1 MEFDDSFAWLI
12 TWTTYGTWLPGDPRG
27 NVSPVLQADGTYA
40 KRVNTPGIEWVA
52 GDERTRN
59 RARALQQF
67 DTVYLSGDDAYAAAE
82 SIAKAAATRGW
93 RIVRGAVMAN
103 HVHVVLRDGGA
114 DGSAISR
121 VLKGV
126 SQAGLSERLG
136 SSRRW
141 WTHGGSERGLR
152 GAEAIARGVEYVAN
166 QEWILAEIIDN
177 EVRRVDRP
185 GRKSAEPGG

>member
-27 NVSPVLQADGTYA
+27 NVSPVLLADRRYE
-40 KRVNTPGIEWVA
+40 KRKNMPGIEWAA

-59 RARALQQF
+59 RAKALQQF
-67 DTVYLSGDDAYAAAE
+67 ETAFLSADDAYAVAE
-82 SIAKAAATRGW
+82 SIAEAAAKRNW
-93 RIVRGAVMAN
+93 LIVRGAVMAA
-103 HVHVVLRDGGA
+103 HVHVVVRDGGA
-114 DGSAISR
+114 DSSAISR

-126 SQAGLSERLG
+126 SQARLSERLG

-152 GAEAIARGVEYVAN
+152 GAEAITAALEYVAN
-166 QEWILAEIIDN
+166 QERILAEIIDN
-177 EVRRVDRP
+177 QFRQIAR
-185 GRKSAEPGG
+185 SAEPGG